1 MALAATEGTLLLFF
15 MDADRFVWLK
25 LPREAPTFGL
35 AFWSRLPGRFRD
47 RFRLPS
53 SKALPVLSAKGSL
66 LAVTSSASLLPSPV
80 FLTVLT
86 HFVYLLG
93 TVGER
98 GRALHPPI
106 PISTLTATSLLCW
119 ST

>member
-15 MDADRFVWLK
+15 MGADGFVWLK
-25 LPREAPTFGL
+25 LPQEAPTFGI
-35 AFWSRLPGRFRD
+35 AFSSRLPGRFKDLSRT
-47 RFRLPS
+47 
-53 SKALPVLSAKGSL
+53 ALPALFAKSL
-66 LAVTSSASLLPSPV
+66 VAAAVAVTSSASLLPSPV

-106 PISTLTATSLLCW
+106 PISTFTATSLLCW
-119 ST
+119 TT